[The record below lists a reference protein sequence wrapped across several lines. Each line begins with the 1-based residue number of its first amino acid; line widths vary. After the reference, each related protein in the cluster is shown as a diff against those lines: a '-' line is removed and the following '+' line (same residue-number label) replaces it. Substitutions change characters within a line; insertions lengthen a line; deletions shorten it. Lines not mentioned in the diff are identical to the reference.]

1 MHIADDFNLNLLDHD
16 KNREVYN
23 FLNLIW
29 TVSRKTAT
37 SIDHILTN
45 CFNDSVFKKAILK
58 TDISD
63 HFPICLLSQ
72 DFLPRENKAKNTLI
86 YKKNI

>member
-16 KNREVYN
+16 KNREIYN
-23 FLNLIW
+23 FLNLSELSS
-29 TVSRKTAT
+29 VSRKTAT

-45 CFNDSVFKKAILK
+45 SFIDSVFKKAILK

-63 HFPICLLSQ
+63 HFPICLS
-72 DFLPRENKAKNTLI
+72 LPRENKAKNTLI
-86 YKKNI
+86 YKKNM